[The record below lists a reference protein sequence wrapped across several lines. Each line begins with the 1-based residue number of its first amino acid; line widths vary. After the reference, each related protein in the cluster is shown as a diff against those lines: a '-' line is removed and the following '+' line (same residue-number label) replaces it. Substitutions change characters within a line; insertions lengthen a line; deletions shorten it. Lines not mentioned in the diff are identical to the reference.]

1 MRRALLRA
9 GPIVVRRGTDGQCLQ
24 QESIM
29 KDIERDD
36 ATTLADP
43 PGIVIHGTFGP
54 VPQPSIVA
62 FIWGGKVR
70 PVPALPYG
78 RPA

>member
-1 MRRALLRA
+1 MDVYSAVAL
-9 GPIVVRRGTDGQCLQ
+9 D
-24 QESIM
+24 
-29 KDIERDD
+29 ERE
-36 ATTLADP
+36 DP

-54 VPQPSIVA
+54 APRPAISA

-78 RPA
+78 RSSAA

>member
-1 MRRALLRA
+1 METHGKLELE
-9 GPIVVRRGTDGQCLQ
+9 VR
-24 QESIM
+24 
-29 KDIERDD
+29 K
-36 ATTLADP
+36 DP

-54 VPQPSIVA
+54 APRPSISA

-78 RPA
+78 RRPAA

>member
-1 MRRALLRA
+1 MESTVMLEQDA
-9 GPIVVRRGTDGQCLQ
+9 G
-24 QESIM
+24 E
-29 KDIERDD
+29 
-36 ATTLADP
+36 DP

-54 VPQPSIVA
+54 VPRPSISA

-78 RPA
+78 RRTAA